1 MKVLLLS
8 NQGMTDNIIGNPI
21 MLRMRDTLKED
32 SRIEEVKMLR
42 CKDPFKVRKELR
54 SIAKEV
60 DVIHIHFGGAYA
72 FVVWFLLMGIKRPKF
87 ITFHGTDIHAKAI
100 KTAKSKKEKYRIKLN
115 QVLSFLC
122 IPLYDRCGFVAKEMI
137 DYVPSWLQGQ
147 VQRKGFI
154 QSLGVD
160 YNRYVPMTKE
170 DAQKYLNLAS
180 GNYVLFSDVHN
191 SKIKRRDIAE
201 AIVKEL
207 DGKSQLLIMCG
218 VHFNEVPYYINVC
231 DFVLLTSDE
240 EGSPN
245 IIREALSLNK
255 PVFSVDVGD
264 ASQQLAGLKNSCIIS
279 RDAKQAAI
287 SIKNYLSSE
296 YTDNTREKKRESLD
310 FARCNKKI
318 IDLYIKCL
326 QNRKICYLET

>member
-1 MKVLLLS
+1 MKILLLS

-42 CKDPFKVRKELR
+42 CKEPFKVRKELR

-60 DVIHIHFGGAYA
+60 DVIHLHFGGVYA
-72 FVVWFLLMGIKRPKF
+72 FVVWLLLMGIKRPKF

-100 KTAKSKKEKYRIKLN
+100 KTAKSKKEKFRIKLN

-137 DYVPSWLQGQ
+137 DYVPSCLQGQ
-147 VQRKGFI
+147 VRKKGFI

-160 YNRYVPMTKE
+160 YNRYVPMAKE
-170 DAQKYLNLAS
+170 DAQKYLNLAP

-207 DGKSQLLIMCG
+207 GDKYQLLIMCG
-218 VHFNEVPYYINVC
+218 VQFNEVPYYINAC

-255 PVFSVDVGD
+255 PVFSVEVGD
-264 ASQQLAGLKNSCIIS
+264 AALQLNGLNNSRIIS
-279 RDAKQAAI
+279 RSPKKASKVI
-287 SIKNYLSSE
+287 LETLSDS
-296 YTDNTREKKRESLD
+296 YTDNSRERLASKLS
-310 FARCNKKI
+310 FASCNKKI
-318 IDLYIKCL
+318 IDLYEQL
-326 QNRKICYLET
+326 L

>member
-8 NQGMTDNIIGNPI
+8 NQGMTDNMIGNPI

-42 CKDPFKVRKELR
+42 CKAPFKIRKELR
-54 SIAKEV
+54 SMAKEV
-60 DVIHIHFGGAYA
+60 DVIHLHFGGAYA

-100 KTAKSKKEKYRIKLN
+100 KTAKSQKEKFRIKLN

-137 DYVPSWLQGQ
+137 DYVPSCLQGQ
-147 VQRKGFI
+147 VRKKGFI
-154 QSLGVD
+154 QSLGID
-160 YNRYVPMTKE
+160 YNRYVPMAKE
-170 DAQKYLNLAS
+170 DAQKYLNLTP
-180 GNYVLFSDVHN
+180 GHYVLFSDVHN

-207 DGKSQLLIMCG
+207 GDKYQLLIMCG
-218 VHFNEVPYYINVC
+218 VHFNEVPYYINAC

-255 PVFSVDVGD
+255 RVFSVDVGD
-264 ASQQLAGLKNSCIIS
+264 AAIQLNNLKNSSIIS
-279 RDAKQAAI
+279 RDSRIAAQRI
-287 SIKNYLSSE
+287 LERLSVD
-296 YTDNTREKKRESLD
+296 YTDNTREALEEKINFSS
-310 FARCNKKI
+310 CNKRV
-318 IDLYIKCL
+318 IDMYESMLI
-326 QNRKICYLET
+326 

>member
-207 DGKSQLLIMCG
+207 GNKYQLLIMCG
-218 VHFNEVPYYINVC
+218 IQFNEVPYYINAS

-255 PVFSVDVGD
+255 PVFSVEVGD
-264 ASQQLAGLKNSCIIS
+264 AAIQLKGLKNSCIIN
-279 RDAKQAAI
+279 REPKAAAQRI
-287 SIKNYLSSE
+287 IECLPVDYS
-296 YTDNTREKKRESLD
+296 DNTRETLEEKINFSS
-310 FARCNKKI
+310 CNKKI
-318 IDLYIKCL
+318 IDIY
-326 QNRKICYLET
+326 NRMLVKK

>member
-32 SRIEEVKMLR
+32 SRIEDVKMLR
-42 CKDPFKVRKELR
+42 CKAPFKVRKELCTL
-54 SIAKEV
+54 AKEV
-60 DVIHIHFGGAYA
+60 DVIHLHFGGAYA

-100 KTAKSKKEKYRIKLN
+100 KTAKSKKEKFRIKLN

-137 DYVPSWLQGQ
+137 DYVPSCLQGQ
-147 VQRKGFI
+147 VRKKGFI

-160 YNRYVPMTKE
+160 YNRYVPMEKE
-170 DAQKYLNLAS
+170 EAQEYLNLPP
-180 GNYVLFSDVHN
+180 GNYALFSDVHN
-191 SKIKRRDIAE
+191 TKIKRRDIAE

-207 DGKSQLLIMCG
+207 GGEYQLLIMCG
-218 VHFNEVPYYINVC
+218 VQFNEVPYYINAC

-255 PVFSVDVGD
+255 PVFSVEVGD
-264 ASQQLAGLKNSCIIS
+264 AALQLNGLNNSRIIS
-279 RDAKQAAI
+279 RSPKEASKVI
-287 SIKNYLSSE
+287 LETLSDS
-296 YTDNTREKKRESLD
+296 YTDNSRERLASKLS
-310 FARCNKKI
+310 FASCNKKI
-318 IDLYIKCL
+318 IDLYEKL
-326 QNRKICYLET
+326 L

>member
-8 NQGMTDNIIGNPI
+8 NQGMTNNIIGNPI

-42 CKDPFKVRKELR
+42 CKTPFKVRKELR
-54 SIAKEV
+54 AMAKDV
-60 DVIHIHFGGAYA
+60 DVIHLHFGGTYA
-72 FVVWFLLMGIKRPKF
+72 FVVWLLLIGIKKPKF

-100 KTAKSKKEKYRIKLN
+100 KTAKSKKEKFRIKLN

-160 YNRYVPMTKE
+160 YNRYVPMARE
-170 DAQKYLNLAS
+170 DAQKHLNLAP
-180 GNYVLFSDVHN
+180 GHYVLFSDVHN

-201 AIVKEL
+201 AIIKEL
-207 DGKSQLLIMCG
+207 GGKYQLLIMCG
-218 VHFNEVPYYINVC
+218 VQFNEVPYYINAC

-255 PVFSVDVGD
+255 PVFSVEVGD
-264 ASQQLAGLKNSCIIS
+264 AALQLNGLNNSRIIS
-279 RDAKQAAI
+279 RNPKEASKVI
-287 SIKNYLSSE
+287 LKTLSES
-296 YTDNTREKKRESLD
+296 YTENSREM
-310 FARCNKKI
+310 FASKLNFASCNKKI
-318 IDLYIKCL
+318 IDMY
-326 QNRKICYLET
+326 ETLL

>member
-1 MKVLLLS
+1 MKILLLS

-60 DVIHIHFGGAYA
+60 DVIHLHFGGAYA

-100 KTAKSKKEKYRIKLN
+100 KTAKSKKEKFRIKLN

-137 DYVPSWLQGQ
+137 DYVPSCLQGQ
-147 VQRKGFI
+147 VRKKGFV

-160 YNRYVPMTKE
+160 YNKYVPMARE
-170 DAQKYLNLAS
+170 EAQKHLNLPL
-180 GNYVLFSDVHN
+180 GHYVLFSDVHN

-207 DGKSQLLIMCG
+207 GNMYQLLIMCG
-218 VHFNEVPYYINVC
+218 VQFNEVPYYINAC

-255 PVFSVDVGD
+255 RVFSVDVGD
-264 ASQQLAGLKNSCIIS
+264 AAIQLNGLKNSCIIS
-279 RDAKQAAI
+279 RDPKAAAQRI
-287 SIKNYLSSE
+287 IECLSVDYS
-296 YTDNTREKKRESLD
+296 DNTRETLEERINFSS
-310 FARCNKKI
+310 CNKRV
-318 IDLYIKCL
+318 IDMYESMLIKKCL
-326 QNRKICYLET
+326 